1 MKGTN
6 TIYLIVSSIILA
18 YILQIFVLY
27 PFTAIAIGV
36 PLGLLSR
43 KYSAIGGFLIGFL
56 SSLSLYL
63 IYPINGVS
71 KIAEIIGQLI
81 GINPFLVILLYPLI
95 YGTISLIS
103 ALLFYYIVR
112 VNK

>member
-36 PLGLLSR
+36 PLGLLSK
-43 KYSAIGGFLIGFL
+43 KYSAIGGFLVGFL